1 MFHKFGNRGKMMKN
15 RYRIVIVGGGST
27 WTPGLL
33 KSLCLKKEELPL
45 SELILFDNDPER
57 LAPIGGFAEI
67 LFREENEDV
76 KVIVTTDKDIAYRN
90 VDFVFCQIRT
100 GGFKMRELDEKIP
113 LKHGAVGQ
121 ETCGAGGFA
130 YGLRSITDMIEIVND
145 VRSRS
150 RDAWILNYTNPAAI
164 VAVALKHQFPND
176 DRILNICDQPINLL
190 KSYAKLI
197 GKNHDELDPVYFGL
211 NHFGWFIH
219 LYDRNKKD
227 LMPEIKQKILN
238 NGFEPADKAERDPS
252 WIDTY
257 AMVKDMLEK
266 YPDYLPNTYLQYYL
280 FPEYKARHLNKDY
293 TRANEV
299 MDGREKRVFSECRH
313 VIKVQTA
320 KSSSIAKNEAH
331 SDMIVD
337 LALAIINN
345 TNESFIVIVPNDG
358 IISNINSDAMVEVNA
373 LVGSN
378 GPKPTCIGEISSFY
392 KGLIEQQYAYEKL
405 TVEAYFENSYAKA
418 LQALTL
424 NRTIV
429 DGFKAKTILDE
440 LIICNNGYWPKLK

>member
-1 MFHKFGNRGKMMKN
+1 MKN
-15 RYRIVIVGGGST
+15 SYRIVIVGGGST

-33 KSLCLKKEELPL
+33 KSLCLKKEQLPL
-45 SELILFDNDPER
+45 SELILFDNDSER
-57 LAPIGGFAEI
+57 LAPIGRFAEI
-67 LFREENEDV
+67 LFREEYEEA
-76 KVIVTTDKDIAYRN
+76 KVIVTTDKDIAYQD
-90 VDFVFCQIRT
+90 VDFVYCQIRT

-113 LKHGAVGQ
+113 LKHGAIGQ

-130 YGLRSITDMIEIVND
+130 YGLRSIPDMIEIVND

-150 RDAWILNYTNPAAI
+150 KDAWILNYTNPAAI
-164 VAVALKHQFPND
+164 VAVALKKQFPND
-176 DRILNICDQPINLL
+176 NRILNICDQPINLL
-190 KSYAKLI
+190 KSYANLI
-197 GKNHDELDPVYFGL
+197 GKKHHELNPVYFGL
-211 NHFGWFIH
+211 NHFGWFTHI
-219 LYDRNKKD
+219 YDQTKKD
-227 LMPEIKQKILN
+227 VMPEIKQKILN
-238 NGFEPADKAERDPS
+238 YGFEPIDKAERDPS
-252 WIDTY
+252 WLDTY

-280 FPEYKARHLNKDY
+280 FPEYKVKQLNKDY

-299 MDGREKRVFSECRH
+299 MNGREKKVFSECRR

-320 KSSSIAKNEAH
+320 KGSSIAKNETH

-337 LALAIINN
+337 LTLAIIYN

-358 IISNINSDAMVEVNA
+358 IISNINADAMVEVNA
-373 LVGSN
+373 LVGSS
-378 GPKPTCIGEISSFY
+378 GPKPKRIGEIPPFY

-405 TVEAYFENSYAKA
+405 TVEAYFEKSYAKA

-440 LIICNNGYWPKLK
+440 LIFYNKSYWPELK